1 MSAPLRVLLVDDQ
14 PLIRSGFA
22 MMLSVEDDL
31 EVVGEAAN
39 GREAVVM
46 ATRHRPDVIVMD
58 VQMPVL
64 DGIGATRE
72 IVAGDLGKVI
82 ILTTFDRDD
91 YLFEALR
98 AGASGFLLKNAEAEQ
113 LVDALRAVG
122 HGHALLAPEVTQ
134 RVIEQMA
141 SVPDAPDEGGRHAH
155 LVALLTDR
163 EIDVLRLMGAG
174 RSNGEIAAELV
185 IGAAT
190 VKTHVSSIFA
200 KLQVRDRVGAVI
212 VAHESGLV
220 G

>member
-1 MSAPLRVLLVDDQ
+1 
-14 PLIRSGFA
+14 
-22 MMLSVEDDL
+22 
-31 EVVGEAAN
+31 
-39 GREAVVM
+39 
-46 ATRHRPDVIVMD
+46 
-58 VQMPVL
+58 
-64 DGIGATRE
+64 
-72 IVAGDLGKVI
+72 
-82 ILTTFDRDD
+82 
-91 YLFEALR
+91 
-98 AGASGFLLKNAEAEQ
+98 
-113 LVDALRAVG
+113 
-122 HGHALLAPEVTQ
+122 
-134 RVIEQMA
+134 MA

-212 VAHESGLV
+212 IAHESGLV